1 LLANDCFTISGFI
14 KLVYIGVTFLALVIV
29 DNVSKGLA
37 SLILAIE
44 FMMDFLAFLAQST
57 LLLASDPLLELEFSS
72 GGVVLFRSASL
83 MKNNI
88 STNGMKT

>member
-1 LLANDCFTISGFI
+1 MLANDCFTISGFI

-44 FMMDFLAFLAQST
+44 FMMDFLAFLAQSPLL

-72 GGVVLFRSASL
+72 GDVVLFKSVSL
-83 MKNNI
+83 M
-88 STNGMKT
+88 

>member
-1 LLANDCFTISGFI
+1 M
-14 KLVYIGVTFLALVIV
+14 ALVIV